1 MMDNM
6 TMALHQTESSL
17 HSTAY
22 GLYNTA
28 LYAVGDAAL
37 AGQTAAD
44 AFVNAFNRISDA
56 SDISLLRMRCY
67 SLLYRYC
74 KKIPGLHD
82 YPCGL
87 ASGDTAE
94 HIQYAG
100 GCKQLTEILTCLSFD
115 ERFIIL
121 LFCLQRYSVREI
133 AKITR
138 LPGFVIERRLNAAVR
153 KAMR

>member
-17 HSTAY
+17 HSTAH
-22 GLYNTA
+22 GLFHTA
-28 LYAVGDAAL
+28 LCAVGDAAL
-37 AGQTAAD
+37 AGRAAAD
-44 AFVNAFNRISDA
+44 AFVDAVNRIPDTSDA
-56 SDISLLRMRCY
+56 GLFRMRCY

-74 KKIPGLHD
+74 KKIPELHD
-82 YPCGL
+82 YPRGRI
-87 ASGDTAE
+87 SDTAE
-94 HIQYAG
+94 YNRHSG
-100 GCKQLTEILTCLSFD
+100 GRKRLSEILARMSFD

-121 LFCLQRYSVREI
+121 LFCLEKYSVRQI

-138 LPGFVIERRLNAAVR
+138 LPGFIVEKRLNAAVK